1 MTDIGRKQPTVRNSI
16 HILTPAEVRQVIANH
31 MVAQTDHAQFIVT
44 SFRSVNANLK
54 SNF

>member
-1 MTDIGRKQPTVRNSI
+1 MTDFGRKQPTVRNSI

-44 SFRSVNANLK
+44 SFRSVIV
-54 SNF
+54 SMQI